1 MRSPK
6 SLFREGRFWMFFWA
20 SVLGIMVIW
29 GGLTI
34 VFWRSSVVNLNM
46 LSIAAL
52 WLACG
57 AGFQSTL
64 AMRKSDPEDPL

>member
-1 MRSPK
+1 MNR
-6 SLFREGRFWMFFWA
+6 FRDGRFWMIFWA
-20 SVLGIMVIW
+20 AVLATMTTWGILTVI
-29 GGLTI
+29 
-34 VFWRSSVVNLNM
+34 FWRESVVNLNM

-52 WLACG
+52 LLSCG

>member
-1 MRSPK
+1 MK
-6 SLFREGRFWMFFWA
+6 WFRDGRFWMIFWT
-20 SVLGIMVIW
+20 SVLGVMVVW
-29 GGLTI
+29 GVLT
-34 VFWRSSVVNLNM
+34 VLFWRDSVANLNM

-52 WLACG
+52 WLSCG

>member
-1 MRSPK
+1 MK
-6 SLFREGRFWMFFWA
+6 WFRDGRFWMIFWT
-20 SVLGIMVIW
+20 SVLGVMVVW
-29 GGLTI
+29 GVLT
-34 VFWRSSVVNLNM
+34 VLFWRDSVANLNM

-52 WLACG
+52 WPSCG